1 MKIILTKIMM
11 PGKTNR
17 EPKFL
22 FAVKAAKSLSFILA
36 VLIFSLIWEFAEA
49 GLSCCIHL
57 EIILCITSTF
67 LMYLRYKK
75 EKQQFNDAF
84 RFAEERIEDSL
95 QHGSLKAI
103 EQKIDKKRLKEV
115 IVLRLY
121 EETQKVYEEKLSEC
135 SCETETFL
143 TTTAFLIITILFYCK
158 IGILFKMLEAYCY

>member
-1 MKIILTKIMM
+1 MKISLTKIMM

-22 FAVKAAKSLSFILA
+22 FAAKAAKSLSFILTI
-36 VLIFSLIWEFAEA
+36 LIFSLIWEFAEV

-67 LMYLRYKK
+67 LVYLRYKK

-84 RFAEERIEDSL
+84 RFAEERIENSL

-103 EQKIDKKRLKEV
+103 EQKIDKKRLKEA
-115 IVLRLY
+115 IALRLY
-121 EETQKVYEEKLSEC
+121 RETQKAYEEKLSEC
-135 SCETETFL
+135 FCGTETFL
-143 TTTAFLIITILFYCK
+143 TTTALLIITILFYCK
-158 IGILFKMLEAYCY
+158 IGILFETLETYHC